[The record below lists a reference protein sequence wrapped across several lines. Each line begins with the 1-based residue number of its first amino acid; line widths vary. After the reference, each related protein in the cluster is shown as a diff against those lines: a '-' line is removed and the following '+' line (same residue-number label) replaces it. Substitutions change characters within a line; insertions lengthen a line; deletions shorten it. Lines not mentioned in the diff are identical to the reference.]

1 VSADRRADEGVKR
14 ALRVDDSLELG
25 LSDLLNRVLD
35 KGVVISGSVTIAVA
49 EIDLVRVELSV
60 LIAAVESELRRSPKR
75 TTDRFPSD
83 ADLPLLRPDG
93 GK

>member
-1 VSADRRADEGVKR
+1 VSGGRPDERVKR

-49 EIDLVRVELSV
+49 NIDLVRVELNV
-60 LIAAVESELRRSPKR
+60 LIAAVETELRRSAR
-75 TTDRFPSD
+75 RAGNRYPSD
-83 ADLPLLRPDG
+83 ADIPLLPPPG

>member
-1 VSADRRADEGVKR
+1 MSADRRPDEGVKR

-60 LIAAVESELRRSPKR
+60 LIAAVESELRRSAKR
-75 TTDRFPSD
+75 TADRFPSD

-93 GK
+93 GQ